1 MLMDPPDDLAKKTY
15 MVKKKNMKKKEDS
28 VDRKTKMS
36 AVMAKR
42 NAFTLC
48 IIYRSINAALL
59 DFKQKMC
66 DGSDTVNYERSINV
80 HKL

>member
-1 MLMDPPDDLAKKTY
+1 M
-15 MVKKKNMKKKEDS
+15 N
-28 VDRKTKMS
+28 

-48 IIYRSINAALL
+48 VIYRAVNAALL
-59 DFKQKMC
+59 DYKQKMC
-66 DGSDTVNYERSINV
+66 TGSTTVNYERNINV